1 MANILCFSSSVSHAC
16 ISGMGVSRKLSMRCT
31 IGVLLV
37 DRFLIFA
44 GLWGAT
50 TEESVYYSACVK
62 QVAHGT
68 ETVVEFCFG
77 RRFLRESL
85 EVSPLFGYERATSLG
100 QNQNQ
105 V

>member
-1 MANILCFSSSVSHAC
+1 
-16 ISGMGVSRKLSMRCT
+16 MGVSRKLSMRCT

-37 DRFLIFA
+37 DRFLVVA

-62 QVAHGT
+62 QLAHGT
-68 ETVVEFCFG
+68 ETGVEFCFG